1 MSTEYIPLRRNAYRR
16 AKLDVQEIEGLV
28 MEYNLALAAGDTTT
42 ANKYKAQL
50 VEIHNKRQAIK
61 QQFPKS

>member
-16 AKLDVQEIEGLV
+16 ANLQVQEIQDLT

-42 ANKYKAQL
+42 ANKYKSQL
-50 VEIHNKRQAIK
+50 VEIHNKRQVIK
-61 QQFPKS
+61 QQFPKQ